1 MGPFCGIV
9 NAEQDV
15 IQRENLQLMVSAF
28 NGDPS
33 NLILKQYPEGA
44 VFAQQNVHVTQES
57 EADPL
62 PLYDKDLDLTIVG
75 NIRIDNRTDLFSK
88 LGITRFADTGFSDA
102 RLVLAAY
109 KKWGEQCPEHL
120 LGEFCFVLWDRC
132 LKQLFCCTDHMGV
145 RNVFYYFDGKNF
157 LFASSPAIIHAA
169 PGITTGLNHN
179 KLISLA
185 QPRAKLMYRDETW
198 YQNIFQL
205 QAATIL
211 ILDQKGIRKQK
222 YWTPEIGKELSF
234 KNEADFTEAFQEV
247 FFSAV
252 ESRLRS
258 NRQVTALLSG
268 GLDSSSI
275 VSVAAKIL
283 EKQNRELNVLSVVL
297 DDPADA
303 AFKDERYFV
312 DQFRSFP
319 NIKIHYIT
327 APGQGFFS
335 GLDSFANI
343 TNDPNIISRHYLYT
357 AFADKARQL
366 GSRVILEGSG
376 GEMGPTNYA
385 DSAYSE
391 LFLKLRWMRL
401 YNELRDRKTVTGE
414 SILNGFRE
422 IFKPFVP
429 DFLKNAIKGTE
440 AFSPSDTCFLT
451 QNLAESLTGKV
462 NTHDL
467 INYNQSSWD
476 HRVNQWQV
484 LIRKQQKGFGGLFH
498 QDSELRYPMMDKRL
512 LEFCLALPLDWKVN
526 KGYKRYAV
534 RAGLNGIL
542 PPEIQWRNSKAHF
555 SPDYNRRYNQ
565 QLPQVKD
572 FLNVIAPNDPIREI
586 IDIEKIKSW
595 TNYSIADTGNN
606 AYQTTIARDRLP
618 FSIYVI
624 NFLRRF
630 KEYQAK

>member
-1 MGPFCGIV
+1 
-9 NAEQDV
+9 
-15 IQRENLQLMVSAF
+15 
-28 NGDPS
+28 
-33 NLILKQYPEGA
+33 
-44 VFAQQNVHVTQES
+44 
-57 EADPL
+57 
-62 PLYDKDLDLTIVG
+62 
-75 NIRIDNRTDLFSK
+75 
-88 LGITRFADTGFSDA
+88 
-102 RLVLAAY
+102 
-109 KKWGEQCPEHL
+109 
-120 LGEFCFVLWDRC
+120 
-132 LKQLFCCTDHMGV
+132 
-145 RNVFYYFDGKNF
+145 
-157 LFASSPAIIHAA
+157 
-169 PGITTGLNHN
+169 
-179 KLISLA
+179 
-185 QPRAKLMYRDETW
+185 
-198 YQNIFQL
+198 
-205 QAATIL
+205 
-211 ILDQKGIRKQK
+211 
-222 YWTPEIGKELSF
+222 
-234 KNEADFTEAFQEV
+234 
-247 FFSAV
+247 
-252 ESRLRS
+252 
-258 NRQVTALLSG
+258 
-268 GLDSSSI
+268 
-275 VSVAAKIL
+275 
-283 EKQNRELNVLSVVL
+283 
-297 DDPADA
+297 
-303 AFKDERYFV
+303 
-312 DQFRSFP
+312 
-319 NIKIHYIT
+319 
-327 APGQGFFS
+327 
-335 GLDSFANI
+335 
-343 TNDPNIISRHYLYT
+343 
-357 AFADKARQL
+357 
-366 GSRVILEGSG
+366 
-376 GEMGPTNYA
+376 
-385 DSAYSE
+385 
-391 LFLKLRWMRL
+391 MRL
-401 YNELRDRKTVTGE
+401 YNSLQDRKTVTGE
-414 SILNGFRE
+414 SILNSFRE

-429 DFLKNAIKGTE
+429 DFLINVIKGTE

-606 AYQTTIARDRLP
+606 VYQTTIARDRLP